1 MQIEKFSEIIAHFIG
16 IFETTTEEMRLRA
29 ELSEGAGPAE
39 NDPTLDDLVANTP
52 AFASDLV
59 LKDYDPDVNYRS
71 VSYEIVYGG
80 PRRLGRPFEESLEK
94 LSEIAHRDL
103 SLPRFS
109 SPQDIDIGV
118 DDDDEKLQVFDGPGS
133 VIGYATQINILYD
146 DDYLDMTDGNH
157 APRDTSF
164 VTEKLAEFSSNAEIF
179 TPFAG
184 LQRTDTF
191 EGVKQ
196 IADDMETYIRAV
208 KDSGQTSIGTGEPQ
222 TNNPA
227 DIPNDQAHDF
237 VLASDEITGT
247 YMNGKLVSE
256 IPVLD
261 DLLPDRGLAKLLED
275 PEETQTSV
283 EQHDPASSSLEV
295 TAGANLVANIA
306 SVVNTA
312 VISSV
317 TAVMGDYH
325 QIDAI
330 TQVYAYSNNDS
341 IASVFHSSA
350 DAAGSA
356 GVTAYN
362 IASFERDAYQSTQ
375 PQMMTDSH
383 GDPIFPTAWRV
394 SVVDGDVSFVN
405 WIEQYHFVS
414 DNDTMTVTTS
424 GSATTV
430 LTGGNTTLNFSS
442 FFEMGQQYDLVIV
455 GGSVYDINSIT
466 QISLL
471 YDNDW
476 ARAEEGAAGNATIQ
490 SGNNLIWNFAAIHN
504 VGSNDRFDSM
514 PDYMHQAEK
523 GIQDRDPSMPQGLS
537 FDPNFQGYIGL
548 NVLYITGNLF
558 DMTIIKQVAVLG
570 DSDDVTQAAA
580 ELLKNNQDAVVSIDT
595 GSNTVANIAEII
607 DYDSFG
613 GTTYVAGQLYSD
625 AILIQG
631 GIIEHDNTQPEM
643 AGEKLANEVIAFL
656 NDDDAHGS
664 ADSGDGIINGG
675 HDLSWASA
683 HPSDVMQAVVA

>member
-16 IFETTTEEMRLRA
+16 IFETMTEEMRLRT
-29 ELSEGAGPAE
+29 ELTEGAGPAE
-39 NDPTLDDLVANTP
+39 NNPTLDDLTARSP
-52 AFASDLV
+52 AFASDLA

-71 VSYEIVYGG
+71 VSYDIVYGG
-80 PRRLGRPFEESLEK
+80 PRRFGSSFEESLDK
-94 LSEIAHRDL
+94 LSEIAHRDVP
-103 SLPRFS
+103 LPRFG
-109 SPQDIDIGV
+109 SPQDINIE
-118 DDDDEKLQVFDGPGS
+118 DEEELQVFDGPGS
-133 VIGYATQINILYD
+133 VIGYTTQVNVLYD
-146 DDYLDMTDGNH
+146 DDYLDMTDGHH

-164 VTEKLAEFSSNAEIF
+164 VTEKLAEFSSKVEIF
-179 TPFAG
+179 SPFSD
-184 LQRTDTF
+184 LHRTDTH
-191 EGVKQ
+191 EGIKQ
-196 IADDMETYIRAV
+196 IAADMEAYIQD
-208 KDSGQTSIGTGEPQ
+208 KEDSGQTSLGTGEP
-222 TNNPA
+222 PA
-227 DIPNDQAHDF
+227 DNPNDQVHDF
-237 VLASDEITGT
+237 VLAGDEITGT

-256 IPVLD
+256 VPVLD
-261 DLLPDRGLAKLLED
+261 DLLPDRGLAQPPED
-275 PEETQTSV
+275 PDESQTSV

-295 TAGANLVANIA
+295 TAGANLVANMA

-330 TQVYAYSNNDS
+330 TQVYAYSNNDD
-341 IASVFHSSA
+341 IASVFQSSA
-350 DAAGSA
+350 DSNAGA
-356 GVTAYN
+356 GTAAYN
-362 IASFERDAYQSTQ
+362 IASFERDAYEAPQ
-375 PQMMTDSH
+375 PQTMVDAQ
-383 GDPIFPTAWRV
+383 GDPIFPMAWRV
-394 SVVDGDVSFVN
+394 SVIEGDVTFVN

-424 GSATTV
+424 GSQATV

-442 FFEMGQQYDLVIV
+442 FFEMGLQYDLIIV

-476 ARAEEGAAGNATIQ
+476 ARAEDGAEGDATVQ
-490 SGNNLIWNFAAIHN
+490 SGDNLIWNFAAIHN
-504 VGSNDRFDSM
+504 VGANDRFETM
-514 PDYMHQAEK
+514 PDYMHQAEE
-523 GIQDRDPSMPQGLS
+523 GIQDRDPTMPQGLS
-537 FDPNFQGYIGL
+537 TDVNFQGYLGL

-580 ELLKNNQDAVVSIDT
+580 ELLENAQDAVVTIDT
-595 GSNTVANIAEII
+595 GSNTVANIAEIV

-613 GTTYVAGQLYSD
+613 NTTYVAGQLYSD

-631 GIIEHDNTQPEM
+631 GIIEHDTTQPET
-643 AGEKLANEVIAFL
+643 AGERLANEVIAFL
-656 NDDDAHGS
+656 DDDSPQG
-664 ADSGDGIINGG
+664 ADNGDAVINSGQDP
-675 HDLSWASA
+675 SWSSA

>member
-29 ELSEGAGPAE
+29 ELTEGTGSAE
-39 NDPTLDDLVANTP
+39 NDPTLDDLIAATP
-52 AFASDLV
+52 TFASDLV

-80 PRRLGRPFEESLEK
+80 ARRFGRPFEESIEK
-94 LSEIAHRDL
+94 LSEIAHRDVP
-103 SLPRFS
+103 LPRFG
-109 SPQDIDIGV
+109 SPQDIDV
-118 DDDDEKLQVFDGPGS
+118 EAEEKLDVFNGPGS
-133 VIGYATQINILYD
+133 AVGYATQINVLFD

-164 VTEKLAEFSSNAEIF
+164 VTERLAEFSAQTEIF
-179 TPFAG
+179 TPFAS
-184 LQRTDTF
+184 LQRTDSF

-196 IADDMETYIRAV
+196 IADDMEAYIRAV
-208 KDSGQTSIGTGEPQ
+208 KDSGQTSVGTGE
-222 TNNPA
+222 TPA
-227 DIPNDQAHDF
+227 DSPADNSNDQAHNF

-247 YMNGKLVSE
+247 YMNSKLVSE
-256 IPVLD
+256 VPALD
-261 DLLPDRGLAKLLED
+261 DLLPDRGLAKL
-275 PEETQTSV
+275 PEEPDETQTSV

-295 TAGANLVANIA
+295 TAGANLVANIV

-330 TQVYAYSNNDS
+330 TQVYAYSDNDD

-350 DAAGSA
+350 DAAESA
-356 GVTAYN
+356 GVDAYN
-362 IASFERDAYQSTQ
+362 IAGFERSTVQHDQ
-375 PQMMTDSH
+375 PQAAADAH
-383 GDPIFPTAWRV
+383 GDPIFPSVWRV
-394 SVVDGDVSFVN
+394 SVIEGDVSFVN

-414 DNDTMTVTTS
+414 DNDTMTVMTS
-424 GSATTV
+424 GSETTV

-442 FFEMGQQYDLVIV
+442 FFQMGLQYDLVIV
-455 GGSVYDINSIT
+455 GGNVYDINSIT

-476 ARAEEGAAGNATIQ
+476 VRAEDGAGDGGTIQ
-490 SGNNLIWNFAAIHN
+490 SGNNLIWNLAAIHN
-504 VGSNDRFDSM
+504 VGANDRFETM
-514 PDYMHQAEK
+514 PDYMQEAEK
-523 GIQDRDPSMPQGLS
+523 GIQERDPTMPEGLS

-548 NVLYITGNLF
+548 NVLYITGNLL

-570 DSDDVTQAAA
+570 DSDDVTRAAA
-580 ELLKNNQDAVVSIDT
+580 ELLKNNQDAVVTIDT
-595 GSNTVANIAEII
+595 GSNIVANIAEIV

-631 GIIEHDNTQPEM
+631 GIIEHDATQPET
-643 AGEKLANEVIAFL
+643 AGERLANEVIAFL
-656 NDDDAHGS
+656 DDDSPQG

-675 HDLSWASA
+675 HDLSWSSTQ
-683 HPSDVMQAVVA
+683 PSDVMQAVVA